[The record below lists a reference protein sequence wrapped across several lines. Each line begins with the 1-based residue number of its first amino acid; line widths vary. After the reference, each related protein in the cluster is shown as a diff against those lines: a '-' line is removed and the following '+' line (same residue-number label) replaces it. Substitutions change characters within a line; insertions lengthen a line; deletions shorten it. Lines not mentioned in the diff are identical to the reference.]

1 MKKGVIATLVAA
13 AVIGGGAYYALQ
25 HKGASQ
31 ASSLSY
37 VPADTLV
44 FAGGLEPMSWSQLAA
59 FRDSF
64 AFSGSPESTRKV
76 IEELLKS
83 EAEGKSQTPPGM
95 QLLISLYADYL
106 AAVTAKDFS
115 PAVLGLG
122 EQIDSAFYT
131 VGALPVLRLKLQD
144 EAAFDTFLAKAASRF
159 KLQPQ
164 TGTVDGFN
172 YQRYALNQDEKQP
185 VFLAIGKRDG
195 FLVIT
200 LDLGTLAAGKQEM
213 ALAFGLSKPTQSLA
227 SSGVLEGMMK
237 ENGLLPFSLG
247 YLNHEGLVKTLTRA
261 DSPLAILLDK
271 VSEGKSAASLAAY
284 RTPAC
289 QSEIEGMVALWPRS
303 VFGYTEFDGSG
314 SPIRANSL
322 FKMVSTDKAT
332 MDQLQK
338 LRGFLPDFSAAPS
351 QFSYQLGFNMDE
363 LTPVVTSLWSR
374 ATQAKFSCEPLVEV
388 QARLREL
395 NPGLL
400 GAMTGMMQ
408 GVQGASINLQE
419 LSLKP
424 AVSGSDMPVIEKLS
438 FIATFSGKQP
448 QQMWSMLAMTQP
460 QLAATPLPADGQSI
474 ELPLPLPVTLPGKV
488 KLGVFGNHIALF
500 TGDKA
505 EALTTSLGKQE
516 LKANGFVHMGID
528 YTLVADALGLALQ
541 QKEAEL
547 KQQLADAAAAPAD
560 EQPAATEEGMIPEPT
575 PAERKAQVEKELA
588 EIKSTG
594 EMMNHLRGMR
604 IDSDVDFTATGIDM
618 KANMALPKH

>member
-1 MKKGVIATLVAA
+1 MKKGVIATLVA

-25 HKGASQ
+25 YKGASQ

-237 ENGLLPFSLG
+237 ENGLLSFSLG

-271 VSEGKSAASLAAY
+271 VSEGKSTASLTAY

-289 QSEIEGMVALWPRS
+289 QSEIEGMAALWPRS

-560 EQPAATEEGMIPEPT
+560 EQPAPTEEGMTPEPT

>member
-1 MKKGVIATLVAA
+1 MKKGVIATLVA

-247 YLNHEGLVKTLTRA
+247 YLNHEGLMKTLTRA

-271 VSEGKSAASLAAY
+271 VSEGKSTASLTAY

-289 QSEIEGMVALWPRS
+289 QSEIEGMAALWPRS

-363 LTPVVTSLWSR
+363 LTPVATSLWSR

-388 QARLREL
+388 QATLREL

-560 EQPAATEEGMIPEPT
+560 EQPAATEEGMTPEPT
-575 PAERKAQVEKELA
+575 PAERKAQVEKELT

-594 EMMNHLRGMR
+594 EMMSHLRGMR

>member
-172 YQRYALNQDEKQP
+172 YQRYALNHDEKQP

-271 VSEGKSAASLAAY
+271 VSEGKSTASLAAY

-289 QSEIEGMVALWPRS
+289 QSEIEGMAALWPRS

-363 LTPVVTSLWSR
+363 LTPVATSLWSR

-388 QARLREL
+388 QATLREL

-448 QQMWSMLAMTQP
+448 QQMWSMLAMAQP

-560 EQPAATEEGMIPEPT
+560 EQPAATEEGMTPEPT

>member
-25 HKGASQ
+25 YKGASQ

-247 YLNHEGLVKTLTRA
+247 YLNHEGLMKTLTRA

-289 QSEIEGMVALWPRS
+289 QSEIEGMAALWPRS

-547 KQQLADAAAAPAD
+547 KQQLAAAAPAD
-560 EQPAATEEGMIPEPT
+560 EQPAPTEEGMTPEPT

>member
-1 MKKGVIATLVAA
+1 
-13 AVIGGGAYYALQ
+13 
-25 HKGASQ
+25 
-31 ASSLSY
+31 
-37 VPADTLV
+37 
-44 FAGGLEPMSWSQLAA
+44 
-59 FRDSF
+59 
-64 AFSGSPESTRKV
+64 
-76 IEELLKS
+76 
-83 EAEGKSQTPPGM
+83 
-95 QLLISLYADYL
+95 
-106 AAVTAKDFS
+106 
-115 PAVLGLG
+115 
-122 EQIDSAFYT
+122 
-131 VGALPVLRLKLQD
+131 
-144 EAAFDTFLAKAASRF
+144 
-159 KLQPQ
+159 
-164 TGTVDGFN
+164 
-172 YQRYALNQDEKQP
+172 
-185 VFLAIGKRDG
+185 
-195 FLVIT
+195 
-200 LDLGTLAAGKQEM
+200 
-213 ALAFGLSKPTQSLA
+213 
-227 SSGVLEGMMK
+227 MK

-289 QSEIEGMVALWPRS
+289 QSEIEGMAALWPRS

-560 EQPAATEEGMIPEPT
+560 EQPAATEEGMTPEPT